1 MPLGSDLRMDTSST
15 PTSSHSHPD
24 PKLGLSYSYRKNG
37 IEYVFDFSLSFK
49 TKGSLGPFNW
59 GLSLCPTCSGS
70 VKFLGNL

>member
-24 PKLGLSYSYRKNG
+24 PKLGLSYRKNG
-37 IEYVFDFSLSFK
+37 IAYIFDFSLSFK

>member
-15 PTSSHSHPD
+15 PTSHPD
-24 PKLGLSYSYRKNG
+24 PKLGLSYRKNG
-37 IEYVFDFSLSFK
+37 IEYIFDFSLSFK